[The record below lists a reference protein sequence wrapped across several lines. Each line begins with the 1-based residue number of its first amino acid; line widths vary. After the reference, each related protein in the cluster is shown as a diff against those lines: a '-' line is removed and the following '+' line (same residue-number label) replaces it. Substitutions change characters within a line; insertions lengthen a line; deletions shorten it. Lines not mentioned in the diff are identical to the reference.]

1 MKFKVGD
8 LVRNIRQHRITVFAD
23 EGLGIVLKVW
33 PHGNLKVKVFMRNGI
48 WICDQPH
55 ENFEKVEGDDESR

>member
-1 MKFKVGD
+1 MQVGE
-8 LVRNIRQHRITVFAD
+8 LVRYSTPSSTLD
-23 EGLGIVLKVW
+23 PLGIVLKVW

-55 ENFEKVEGDDESR
+55 ENFEKVEDDDEKD